1 MVQRFQERSHLHNI
15 IGQGE
20 AASGNVETAASHPED
35 LAKIIHEGGY
45 PEQQIFS
52 LVKIALCWKK
62 VPSWMF
68 IAGEEKSVPDFK
80 GQAGSLVRD

>member
-35 LAKIIHEGGY
+35 LAKIIHEGGCTK
-45 PEQQIFS
+45 QQAQTALYWKTNS
-52 LVKIALCWKK
+52 LIL
-62 VPSWMF
+62 
-68 IAGEEKSVPDFK
+68 EED
-80 GQAGSLVRD
+80 AI